1 MACDAVRD
9 AWGEE
14 TAVVHTRR
22 VKRDLI
28 YQDCGPAKKMK
39 CNPAERTSKQASTTN
54 AESYAVDLDDA
65 ENLGTAGQGQGRRT
79 TQEVIAAL
87 P

>member
-1 MACDAVRD
+1 MACDVVQD

-14 TAVVHTRR
+14 TAVVHTEL
-22 VKRDLI
+22 VKRDLV

-54 AESYAVDLDDA
+54 AEGYAVDPDDA
-65 ENLGTAGQGQGRRT
+65 EDLGAKGQGQGRRT